1 MLDWVA
7 DIICSEPDPITTL
20 KLCCGA
26 GPYSVG
32 SGLGGPA
39 QASAPD
45 VKVVFRVFFILFVA
59 NLRTSHMYRLVIF
72 KTKYLN

>member
-1 MLDWVA
+1 MLDCVA

-59 NLRTSHMYRLVIF
+59 NLRSENKPHVPPGNF
-72 KTKYLN
+72 